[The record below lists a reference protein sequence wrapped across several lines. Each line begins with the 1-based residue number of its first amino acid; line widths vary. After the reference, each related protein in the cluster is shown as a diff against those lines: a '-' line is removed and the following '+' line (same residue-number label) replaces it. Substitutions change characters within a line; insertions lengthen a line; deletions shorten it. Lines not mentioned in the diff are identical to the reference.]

1 MAVESS
7 PNSRR
12 PASRSPRQKA
22 SVKAPTPID
31 PDQRRAKI
39 ALVAYYRAESR
50 GFTPG
55 YETEDWLAA
64 ESEVDTILTLGAV
77 SSGG

>member
-7 PNSRR
+7 PNVRR
-12 PASRSPRQKA
+12 PASRSPRQKI
-22 SVKAPTPID
+22 SVKPPTPID

-39 ALVAYYRAESR
+39 ALAAYYRAESR
-50 GFTPG
+50 GFAPG
-55 YETEDWLAA
+55 CETEDWLEA
-64 ESEVDTILTLGAV
+64 ESEVDTMLTLGAV